1 MVGSTWIALSWEQ
14 VPTSTVVS
22 NQTILISGGGSAVN
36 LTVDGTHSYLNVT
49 GLKSGILHSLQV
61 LAVAEDGQMSFPS
74 VAVTAM
80 TLFPCKC
87 TIYFHYR

>member
-22 NQTILISGGGSAVN
+22 NQTILVSGGGSAVN
-36 LTVDGTHSYLNVT
+36 HTVDGSHSYLNIT
-49 GLKSGILHSLQV
+49 GLKSRILYSLQI

-80 TLFPCKC
+80 TLFLCKWY
-87 TIYFHYR
+87 TLSLR